1 MFSNL
6 FNMKITS
13 YFTEAELDL
22 ALTFFADILEDQD
35 AMNEASVGYDA
46 GDKLI
51 NLKEKI
57 EFFRSMQNE
66 VPQE

>member
-1 MFSNL
+1 
-6 FNMKITS
+6 MKITS
-13 YFTEAELDL
+13 YFTEGELDL
-22 ALTFFADILEDQD
+22 ALTFFADALEDQE
-35 AMNEASVGYDA
+35 AMDEASVGYDA
-46 GDKLI
+46 GDKLV

>member
-1 MFSNL
+1 
-6 FNMKITS
+6 MKITS
-13 YFTEAELDL
+13 YFTEGELDL
-22 ALTFFADILEDQD
+22 ALTFFADTLSDQEL
-35 AMNEASVGYDA
+35 MNEASVGYDA
-46 GDKLI
+46 GDKLV

>member
-1 MFSNL
+1 
-6 FNMKITS
+6 MKITS
-13 YFTEAELDL
+13 YFTEGELDL
-22 ALTFFADILEDQD
+22 ALTFFADALEDQD
-35 AMNEASVGYDA
+35 FMNEISVGYDA

>member
-1 MFSNL
+1 
-6 FNMKITS
+6 MKITS
-13 YFTEAELDL
+13 YFTEGELDL
-22 ALTFFADILEDQD
+22 ALTFFADILSDQEI
-35 AMNEASVGYDA
+35 MNEASVGYDA

-57 EFFRSMQNE
+57 EFFRSIENE

>member
-1 MFSNL
+1 
-6 FNMKITS
+6 MKICS
-13 YFTEAELDL
+13 YFTENELNL
-22 ALTFFADILEDQD
+22 ALTFFADTLSDQEF
-35 AMNEASVGYDA
+35 MNEVSVGYDA

>member
-1 MFSNL
+1 
-6 FNMKITS
+6 MKITS
-13 YFTEAELDL
+13 YFTEGELDL
-22 ALTFFADILEDQD
+22 ALTFFADTLEDQEL
-35 AMNEASVGYDA
+35 MNETSITYDA

>member
-1 MFSNL
+1 
-6 FNMKITS
+6 MKISS
-13 YFTEAELDL
+13 YFTEGELDL
-22 ALTFFADILEDQD
+22 ALTFFADNLEDQE

-57 EFFRSMQNE
+57 EFFRSIQNE
-66 VPQE
+66 ADQE